1 MESKP
6 AGEEVITSTNK
17 LLSLE
22 LSELMPMVNDNEAY
36 AAEDQTYL
44 QGALGLVSQALELK
58 RKDDYAGAMKQIA
71 KAVKRVGELVTL
83 RKAVNTTYEILEAP
97 FLY

>member
-36 AAEDQTYL
+36 AA
-44 QGALGLVSQALELK
+44 
-58 RKDDYAGAMKQIA
+58 
-71 KAVKRVGELVTL
+71 
-83 RKAVNTTYEILEAP
+83 
-97 FLY
+97 